1 MVLRIFGYRFGHRAL
16 LTLIALA
23 GIFLVIIANSESGLP
38 QSVSNVHQGIV
49 KNLREYHRVFGSTAN
64 EALNDQGK
72 LINTLDMTSTASAAL
87 TTETVRGFK
96 PKTGTA
102 NAVFVVLAP
111 NSEKD
116 NLVASIKQLE
126 ARFNS
131 KYNYPYVILNDD
143 EFSQEFKDAL
153 NAATNAEVKFG
164 FIEKPMWSYPD
175 FIDQEKAAREREHI
189 AQKGVP
195 YASSESYRHMCR

>member
-1 MVLRIFGYRFGHRAL
+1 
-16 LTLIALA
+16 
-23 GIFLVIIANSESGLP
+23 
-38 QSVSNVHQGIV
+38 
-49 KNLREYHRVFGSTAN
+49 
-64 EALNDQGK
+64 
-72 LINTLDMTSTASAAL
+72 MTSTASAAL
-87 TTETVRGFK
+87 APEAVRVFK

-102 NAVFVVLAP
+102 NAAFVVLAP

-175 FIDQEKAAREREHI
+175 FIDQEKAARDREHI